1 MLNISAEILN
11 RYRAAFLQHFIS
23 MAAYSQT
30 SSRAKERLLYPVI
43 CGSADVSRATHPHHR
58 DRWGHSILCPGCS
71 AASGRALP
79 VQLTWLLQGLL
90 PHYSPLPCRE
100 LTTPADFSI
109 NCSFTSVQISVG
121 CLSWVSFQLP
131 PSSCLFL
138 IHAPTCLCTWLGSE
152 LTAFLTSLSVIPFAF
167 CSRSTM
173 VTQVRW
179 EPHSRNAAMPV
190 LPPARPSSSVGCSTG
205 QSFADGKHRA
215 AQVGPHCVGSSSRC
229 TQNLVQG
236 N

>member
-1 MLNISAEILN
+1 MWLCRCKPCHPSTPQGQVGAQHPLPRMLCSLWPCSA
-11 RYRAAFLQHFIS
+11 RTAD
-23 MAAYSQT
+23 MAAA
-30 SSRAKERLLYPVI
+30 RP
-43 CGSADVSRATHPHHR
+43 
-58 DRWGHSILCPGCS
+58 
-71 AASGRALP
+71 AAP
-79 VQLTWLLQGLL
+79 LQ
-90 PHYSPLPCRE
+90 PPARE

-109 NCSFTSVQISVG
+109 NCSFTSMQISVG

-179 EPHSRNAAMPV
+179 EPHSRSAAMPV
-190 LPPARPSSSVGCSTG
+190 LPPERPSSSVGCSTG
-205 QSFADGKHRA
+205 QSFADGKHGA
-215 AQVGPHCVGSSSRC
+215 AQGSPHCVGSSSRC